1 MNSKAVPISAHI
13 KSRLFFY
20 LVTGFLSGCMLW
32 LVEGIERTFSLSH
45 NFVQPG
51 ENKIFWLYFV
61 FTALGGPLWGLFLGL
76 TSSLRLFGFQ
86 FISGEA
92 PNRIGKF
99 EIPGHWRQRVLG
111 MAAVFAFF
119 GVLAVLFPAYFSDP
133 LYGMFAGATEKMWAF
148 RLVFGHRKI
157 STALILAGLTFLFC
171 VLDELATTYLLPDS
185 QQATSPKWS
194 HRFAKLLNPQIV
206 YPVFSLAGLWL
217 LVVSYFA
224 DANIMVTRRDL
235 SFHVPMYL
243 TALTSSLI
251 LSAILYRLVIITR
264 FGGVV
269 IGVLAVAVAGASAF
283 AVQQYEANQNLKSLF
298 WRRGVVAKRYVNFA
312 RSLTNG
318 EQKDFT
324 SVIAKTI
331 PPPVQPDQHDLIPV
345 PPVSAAE
352 KKDQTGSGAAAS
364 QSIKQTLTSALSTAT
379 TALGGSVTTQPSTVA
394 SGPRNVIFLS
404 IDTLRADHMSIYG
417 YKRHTTPNLDRF
429 AKQSIFCEHGYSS
442 GTNTGH
448 SFSSIMRSAQGDGI
462 FDNSVP
468 TVAKLFADKGYQTA
482 FITSPKTK
490 TWLYKG
496 RWFEYKQIMMESYQE
511 ITHEEARFWKA
522 DEMTDRSI
530 DLLKRMK
537 DKGPFFAWIHYTDP
551 HAPYE
556 AHAECGYGETDPDIY
571 DSEIT
576 FTDLHIGRLLSY
588 LQESGL
594 LNNTL
599 IAFTS
604 DHGEGFN
611 EHGALEHGCL
621 PYIEQVFVPFWIYAP
636 GAEPNRLTM
645 PVSHVDIA
653 PTMLAYAGIT
663 PPNQYE
669 GIDIVKLARGEVAAH
684 PHIICETP
692 RNIPEG
698 TFFAWSLIEGE
709 WKIIYDRV
717 GSNWQLYHLKQ
728 DPMEQRNLADLEPQ
742 KFSDLK
748 QKLGQYLAKQAG
760 RKDYSN
766 WRRFEF
772 RFGS

>member
-1 MNSKAVPISAHI
+1 
-13 KSRLFFY
+13 
-20 LVTGFLSGCMLW
+20 
-32 LVEGIERTFSLSH
+32 
-45 NFVQPG
+45 
-51 ENKIFWLYFV
+51 
-61 FTALGGPLWGLFLGL
+61 
-76 TSSLRLFGFQ
+76 
-86 FISGEA
+86 
-92 PNRIGKF
+92 
-99 EIPGHWRQRVLG
+99 
-111 MAAVFAFF
+111 
-119 GVLAVLFPAYFSDP
+119 
-133 LYGMFAGATEKMWAF
+133 
-148 RLVFGHRKI
+148 
-157 STALILAGLTFLFC
+157 
-171 VLDELATTYLLPDS
+171 
-185 QQATSPKWS
+185 
-194 HRFAKLLNPQIV
+194 
-206 YPVFSLAGLWL
+206 
-217 LVVSYFA
+217 
-224 DANIMVTRRDL
+224 
-235 SFHVPMYL
+235 
-243 TALTSSLI
+243 
-251 LSAILYRLVIITR
+251 
-264 FGGVV
+264 
-269 IGVLAVAVAGASAF
+269 
-283 AVQQYEANQNLKSLF
+283 
-298 WRRGVVAKRYVNFA
+298 
-312 RSLTNG
+312 
-318 EQKDFT
+318 
-324 SVIAKTI
+324 
-331 PPPVQPDQHDLIPV
+331 
-345 PPVSAAE
+345 
-352 KKDQTGSGAAAS
+352 
-364 QSIKQTLTSALSTAT
+364 
-379 TALGGSVTTQPSTVA
+379 
-394 SGPRNVIFLS
+394 
-404 IDTLRADHMSIYG
+404 MSIYG

-429 AKQSIFCEHGYSS
+429 AKQSIFFEHGYSS

-468 TVAKLFADKGYQTA
+468 TVAKMFVDKGYQTA

-522 DEMTDRSI
+522 DEMTNRSI

-556 AHAECGYGETDPDIY
+556 AHVECGYGETDPDIY

-576 FTDLHIGRLLSY
+576 FTDLHIGRLLAY
-588 LQESGL
+588 MRESGL

-621 PYIEQVFVPFWIYAP
+621 PYIEQVFVPFWVYVP
-636 GAEPNRLTM
+636 GAEPKRLAM

-663 PPNQYE
+663 PPDQYE
-669 GIDIVKLARGEVAAH
+669 GIDLAKLARGEAAPH
-684 PHIICETP
+684 PHVICETP

-698 TFFAWSLIEGE
+698 TFFAWSLIEGD

-717 GSNWQLYHLKQ
+717 GSNWQLYHLKG
-728 DPMEQRNLADLEPQ
+728 DPLEQRNLADLEPQ

-748 QKLGQYLAKQAG
+748 QKLGQYLATQAQ